1 MNTTAVQRPGIY
13 RRHIRL
19 HAAPGAVRADME
31 DDSHRFGVIVRH
43 DGRVV
48 RAVEGLPMRTPW
60 TLCSG
65 ARDLLFALVGMQ
77 LAPTPLAAARH
88 TDQKQQCTHM
98 FDLATLAIAH
108 AARGIAGREYHIEA
122 PWYLLDGPRTITLR
136 RDGDI
141 VWTWTL
147 ERDRILTPEPF
158 ATIGVRQLLVWAE
171 QNVRDPDEIEA
182 LFITRR
188 AALIS
193 GSRLLDLDPL
203 LNPAATGHGVGACYV
218 HQPDRMV
225 AARRNLGSTLDFT
238 DRPQA
243 LLADIA
249 SSSEHVD
256 TPWHA
261 CGSGS

>member
-1 MNTTAVQRPGIY
+1 LNTTAVQRPGIY

-65 ARDLLFALVGMQ
+65 ARDLLSALVGMQ

-98 FDLATLAIAH
+98 FDLATLAVAH

-122 PWYLLDGPRTITLR
+122 PWYLLDGPRTITL
-136 RDGDI
+136 
-141 VWTWTL
+141 
-147 ERDRILTPEPF
+147 
-158 ATIGVRQLLVWAE
+158 
-171 QNVRDPDEIEA
+171 DEIEA

-188 AALIS
+188 AALIC

-225 AARRNLGSTLDFT
+225 AARRNLGSTLDFS

-256 TPWHA
+256 TPSHA